1 MAAPPPGTSIAP
13 LIGRILI
20 ALLFI
25 PSGLG
30 KLFAFSGTMAYV
42 AAVGLPPAFGAAIA
56 VIVEVALGAALLVGW
71 QARWAALIMAVFTIG
86 AALFFHNFWNSPPD
100 QQLMQNINFFKNMAI
115 AGGLLFVYAFGPGA
129 FSLDARNGRAKR
141 DVLTA

>member
-1 MAAPPPGTSIAP
+1 MASTIPGTNVAP

-30 KLFAFSGTMAYV
+30 KLFGFGGTMAYV
-42 AAVGLPPAFGAAIA
+42 ASAGLPAPLGAGVA
-56 VIVEVALGAALLVGW
+56 VIVEVVLGVALLVGW
-71 QARWAALIMAVFTIG
+71 RARWVALIMAVFTVV
-86 AALFFHNFWNSPPD
+86 AALFFHKFWASPPD

-115 AGGLLFVYAFGPGA
+115 AGGLLFVFAFGPGA
-129 FSLDARNGRAKR
+129 YSLDARSGRA
-141 DVLTA
+141 